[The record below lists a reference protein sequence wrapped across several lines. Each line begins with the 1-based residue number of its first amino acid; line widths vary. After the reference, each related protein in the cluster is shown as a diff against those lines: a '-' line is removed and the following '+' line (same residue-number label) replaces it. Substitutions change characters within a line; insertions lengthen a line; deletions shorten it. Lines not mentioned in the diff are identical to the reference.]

1 MGVATGVRTLERR
14 ESGERALR
22 LFSARSSLLPLLG
35 TRNGN
40 DAYIGLGHAREHS
53 RAARQH
59 TLPHAPL
66 PVMSAAI
73 VEDTPATGGTVGVGE
88 GGADDIGGQQGTP
101 PADTALAAAN
111 ADAQDAQDDAN
122 EILYNPNT
130 PWRLDTEQWSGE
142 DTDDD
147 DDDDNAVVIQALTR
161 ENTKRNRDGEP
172 KSTSNY
178 SPRSPSFSRP
188 CSPTPALYSP
198 TSPTL

>member
-1 MGVATGVRTLERR
+1 MASELFGSSRPNPVYFRFWTPETG
-14 ESGERALR
+14 
-22 LFSARSSLLPLLG
+22 
-35 TRNGN
+35 
-40 DAYIGLGHAREHS
+40 YIGLGHAREHS

-73 VEDTPATGGTVGVGE
+73 AEDTPATGGTVGVGE

-122 EILYNPNT
+122 EIQNPNT
-130 PWRLDTEQWSGE
+130 PWRPSTEFWSDD

-147 DDDDNAVVIQALTR
+147 DDGDDAAMKLTH
-161 ENTKRNRDGEP
+161 ENTKRNRDGAP
-172 KSTSNY
+172 KPPSIN
-178 SPRSPSFSRP
+178 SPRSPSFLRP
-188 CSPTPALYSP
+188 GSPTPVMYRP
-198 TSPTL
+198 TKPGSLPPSLTL